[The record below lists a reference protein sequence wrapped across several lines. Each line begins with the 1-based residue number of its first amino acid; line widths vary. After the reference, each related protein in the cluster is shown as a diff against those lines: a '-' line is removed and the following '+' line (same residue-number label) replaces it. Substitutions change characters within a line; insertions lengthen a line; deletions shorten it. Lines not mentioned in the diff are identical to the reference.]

1 MRYDKDDIITQ
12 NIMKQIMREMQK
24 DFYNEKWWLDDKKDK
39 LPLIMG
45 IWEFKE
51 EAIEL
56 GFTIGMSQKQCHND
70 GAFNRETADPVFIEG
85 ALTCS

>member
-1 MRYDKDDIITQ
+1 MDNEMIKFNRDDIITQ
-12 NIMKQIMREMQK
+12 RIMKEIMIEMQK
-24 DFYNEKWWLDDKKDK
+24 DFYNEKWWLDEEKDQ

-56 GFTIGMSQKQCHND
+56 GFTIGLS
-70 GAFNRETADPVFIEG
+70 
-85 ALTCS
+85 

>member
-1 MRYDKDDIITQ
+1 MRYNDDIITQ
-12 NIMKQIMREMQK
+12 KIMKQIMREMQK

-39 LPLIMG
+39 FPLIMG

-56 GFTIGMSQKQCHND
+56 GFTIG
-70 GAFNRETADPVFIEG
+70 
-85 ALTCS
+85 LT

>member
-1 MRYDKDDIITQ
+1 MRYNDDIITQ
-12 NIMKQIMREMQK
+12 KIMKQIMREMQK

-56 GFTIGMSQKQCHND
+56 GFTIGMSQKQCNND

-85 ALTCS
+85 ALTYS

>member
-56 GFTIGMSQKQCHND
+56 GFTIGMS
-70 GAFNRETADPVFIEG
+70 
-85 ALTCS
+85 

>member
-1 MRYDKDDIITQ
+1 MRYMDDIVTQ
-12 NIMKQIMREMQK
+12 RVMKEIMKEMQK
-24 DFYNEKWWLDDKKDK
+24 DFYDVKWWLDDKKDK

-56 GFTIGMSQKQCHND
+56 GFTIGMS
-70 GAFNRETADPVFIEG
+70 
-85 ALTCS
+85 